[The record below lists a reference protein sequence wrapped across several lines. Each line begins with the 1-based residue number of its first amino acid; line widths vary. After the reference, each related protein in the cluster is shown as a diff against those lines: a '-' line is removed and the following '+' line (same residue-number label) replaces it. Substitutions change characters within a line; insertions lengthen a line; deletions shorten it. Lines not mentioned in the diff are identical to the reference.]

1 MAKQYR
7 LYLQTRVACP
17 EKSKIRGA
25 IPDLRAGQLNITDL
39 RSIVR
44 DGRMRPR
51 LDAIALFRW
60 SAIAF

>member
-25 IPDLRAGQLNITDL
+25 IPDLGAGQLNITDL
-39 RSIVR
+39 CSIVR
-44 DGRMRPR
+44 DERMRPR
-51 LDAIALFRW
+51 LDAIAL
-60 SAIAF
+60 